1 MSNIALYGR
10 VNSVKNI
17 QIDDNDDELYIS
29 FKVDI
34 IKSIN
39 ISKIG
44 RVEISDSIDCIAKDH
59 VAISIDNRYNYSSEY
74 DNDVVFFYGSYN
86 EDTNTLEV
94 EGSAYLSEDEL
105 DDELVDDIED
115 NKPKKKVDDSI
126 SKAMGKYV
134 AYCVNLNI
142 L

>member
-17 QIDDNDDELYIS
+17 QVNDNNDGVCIS

-59 VAISIDNRYNYSSEY
+59 IAISIDNRYNYSSEY

-86 EDTNTLEV
+86 EDTNTLKV
-94 EGSAYLSEDEL
+94 DGSAYLSEDEL
-105 DDELVDDIED
+105 DDELIEDIED
-115 NKPKKKVDDSI
+115 DKPRKKVSDSI